1 VRGNLPV
8 RLSAPKGLAAGALIV
23 VLVSL
28 LNLVPFEIEYVGS
41 PWPLALLWP
50 VCGWAGHGVSIK
62 IALILFAL
70 GLWLDILTG
79 TALGTWVFIGLS
91 TYGLTLLS
99 ARFLGMNGAGPMVN
113 CAVSGATMVFVMALF
128 ALWQNKG
135 IDLVGMIV
143 PVLTAI
149 ALYFFVGNWFELS
162 EDET

>member
-91 TYGLTLLS
+91 TYGLTL
-99 ARFLGMNGAGPMVN
+99 VN

-135 IDLVGMIV
+135 IDVVGMIV